1 MVCGMIL
8 QAGAMIGDYKILG
21 VIGSGGVGRVYRVEH
36 GVTRR
41 VEAMKV
47 LQGEAHEPYQAERFL
62 REIQVHASLNHPNIA
77 SVHNAFTAGDD
88 LVLVLELVDG
98 ESLAQVLERGRIPWK
113 AAVAYTGQALAALA
127 HAHSRGVTHRD
138 IKPANMLL
146 TPEGVLKLTDFGLAR
161 TPRDRRLTQSGLL
174 MGSVYYMA
182 PEQAKGSP
190 EVGERSDLYG
200 LGVVLYEMVTGRKP
214 FEGESLFAVLSAHAA
229 EAPEPPIDREPS
241 VPQTL
246 SDAILRALEKRPEDR
261 FESAEQFQ
269 KALAKQDLERPA
281 QRAWLRRRAVRIGAA
296 GAVALL
302 FGLAVGTLSP
312 PAPKTAATVATA
324 PAARSRPP
332 AVAAGTTV
340 KVRTR
345 VTLSSE
351 THAAG
356 QKFLATLDAPLRS
369 GDETIVPKG
378 AVVDGVV
385 AESEKGGRLKGRA
398 WLAVRLTRVHTEGA
412 GGMRITT
419 NSIGRLGGRRR
430 VLLLGR
436 GGPAVLP
443 AGTVLEFRLE
453 SAAATN

>member
-1 MVCGMIL
+1 MIL
-8 QAGAMIGDYKILG
+8 QAGATIGDYKILG

-47 LQGEAHEPYQAERFL
+47 LQGEAHEPHHAERFL
-62 REIQVHASLNHPNIA
+62 REIQVQASLNHPNIA

-88 LVLVLELVDG
+88 LVLVMELVDG
-98 ESLAQVLERGRIPWK
+98 ESLEQVLGRGRIPWK
-113 AAVAYTGQALAALA
+113 AAVGYAGQALAALA

-161 TPRDRRLTQSGLL
+161 TPRDRRLTQSGVLL
-174 MGSVYYMA
+174 GSAYYMA
-182 PEQAKGSP
+182 PEQARGSSG
-190 EVGERSDLYG
+190 VGERSDLYG

-229 EAPEPPIDREPS
+229 EAPEPPIEREPN
-241 VPQTL
+241 VPLAL
-246 SDAILRALEKRPEDR
+246 SGAILRALEKKPEDR

-269 KALAKQDLERPA
+269 KALAEQDLELPAHRP
-281 QRAWLRRRAVRIGAA
+281 WLRRRAIRIGAA
-296 GAVALL
+296 VAVALL
-302 FGLAVGTLSP
+302 LALAAGTRPP
-312 PAPKTAATVATA
+312 PAPKTAATVVTA
-324 PAARSRPP
+324 PPARRRTP
-332 AVAAGTTV
+332 AIAAGTVV
-340 KVRTR
+340 KVRTGA
-345 VTLSSE
+345 TLSSE

-378 AVVDGVV
+378 AVVEGVV
-385 AESEKGGRLKGRA
+385 AESDRGGRLQGRA
-398 WLAVRLTRVHTEGA
+398 WLAVRLTRVRLAGA
-412 GGMRITT
+412 GAVRLTT
-419 NSIGRLGGRRR
+419 NSVGRMGAGRR
-430 VLLLGR
+430 VLLLAR

-453 SAAATN
+453 SAAPTE

>member
-8 QAGAMIGDYKILG
+8 QAGATIGDYKILG

-47 LQGEAHEPYQAERFL
+47 LQGEAHEPHEAERFL

-88 LVLVLELVDG
+88 LALVMELVDG
-98 ESLAQVLERGRIPWK
+98 ESLEQVLAPGRIPWK
-113 AAVAYTGQALAALA
+113 EAIGYAGQALAALA

-138 IKPANMLL
+138 IKPANMLV

-174 MGSVYYMA
+174 LGSAYYMA
-182 PEQAKGSP
+182 PEQAKNSAGVS
-190 EVGERSDLYG
+190 ERSDLYS

-214 FEGESLFAVLSAHAA
+214 FEGESLFAILSAHAA
-229 EAPEPPIDREPS
+229 EAPQPPIEREPS
-241 VPQTL
+241 IPQTL
-246 SDAILRALEKRPEDR
+246 SDAILRALEKKPEDR
-261 FESAEQFQ
+261 FESAEQFRE
-269 KALAKQDLERPA
+269 ALADPHLDRPV
-281 QRAWLRRRAVRIGAA
+281 QRTWLRRQAVRIGAA
-296 GAVALL
+296 GAVAVLL
-302 FGLAVGTLSP
+302 GLAVGTRSP
-312 PAPKTAATVATA
+312 PAPKTAA
-324 PAARSRPP
+324 PP
-332 AVAAGTTV
+332 ARTRTPAPVAGNTV

-345 VTLSSE
+345 VALSTE

-356 QKFLATLDAPLRS
+356 QKFLATLEAPLQS
-369 GDETIVPKG
+369 GNETIVPPG

-385 AESEKGGRLKGRA
+385 AESDKGGRLKGRP
-398 WLAVRLTRVHTEGA
+398 WLAVRLTRVHLGGA
-412 GGMRITT
+412 AEMRITT
-419 NSIGRLGGRRR
+419 NSIGRLGGGRR
-430 VLLLGR
+430 LLPLAR

-443 AGTVLEFRLE
+443 AGTLLEFRLE
-453 SAAATN
+453 